1 MKRFAV
7 VLVILGFLFLIGIY
21 LISFFSEN
29 LSSFTKT
36 FGFIILGY
44 LGLAI
49 FAYGWMILFGH
60 NKKQWFFQYLSQKTT
75 QYLKTGD
82 YNIFGD

>member
-60 NKKQWFFQYLSQKTT
+60 NKKQ
-75 QYLKTGD
+75 
-82 YNIFGD
+82 